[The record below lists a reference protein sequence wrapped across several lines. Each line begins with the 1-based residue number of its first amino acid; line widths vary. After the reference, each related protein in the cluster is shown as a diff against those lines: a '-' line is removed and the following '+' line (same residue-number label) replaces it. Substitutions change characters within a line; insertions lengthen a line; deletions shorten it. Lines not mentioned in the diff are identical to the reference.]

1 MCGIAG
7 CVTMVNGPID
17 GLDHRLAL
25 MNELIRH
32 RGPDGHQTWRHESG
46 RVGLTHRRLTIIDLA
61 TGDQPMADAAG
72 NWISY
77 NGEIYN
83 YLELR
88 DELGPE
94 TFRTTS
100 DTEVI
105 LRAYERWGPAC
116 LERLRGMFAFALWDE
131 RQQLLFCARD
141 RFGIKPFHYAVVDG
155 VFSFASEAKALL
167 PFLPSIETDRDALKD
182 YLAFQACLDG
192 KTLFKGIRELP
203 AGHELRIAGGALH
216 LRQYWEVFFEP
227 DFSRSASQFED
238 ELRAAMED
246 SVRIHLRADV
256 PVGAYLSGGL
266 DSSIVASLASRERT
280 EPLSAFTGKFELG
293 PQYDESA
300 YARELAAERGISLHE
315 LAMNAD
321 DFIAHVER
329 VIYHLDYPVAGPGA
343 FPQYMVSALAARH
356 LKVVLG
362 GQGGDELFGGYTR
375 YLIAYLEQSLKGA
388 IDGTM
393 QPGKYVVDYA
403 SILPNLAALRS
414 YKPLLQEFWRDGLFD
429 EMDKRYFRLVNRTP
443 QLENQVRWSELGDY
457 SPYES
462 FRSIFFADNIPGES
476 YLDRMTHFDFKA
488 LLPALLQ
495 VEDRV
500 SMAHG
505 LESRLPY
512 LDHPVVELA
521 ATMPPAVKF
530 GGGRL
535 KRVLAEA
542 LGDTVPRSIVER
554 QDKMG
559 FPTPFNDWARG
570 PARDFVRDVM
580 TSQRALERELID
592 NRAVLDRAEASSSF
606 DREFWGFFSLELWQR
621 QFHDRAAE
629 YRDMATAAQLV
640 SVSPEP

>member
-1 MCGIAG
+1 MDD
-7 CVTMVNGPID
+7 GPIE
-17 GLDHRLAL
+17 GIDHRLAL
-25 MNELIRH
+25 MNDLIRH

-94 TFRTTS
+94 PFRTTS

-131 RQQLLFCARD
+131 RQQMLFCARD

-167 PFLPSIETDRDALKD
+167 PFLPGIETDRDALKD
-182 YLAFQACLDG
+182 YLAFQACLGG

-203 AGHELRIAGGALH
+203 AGHELRIAGGAVH
-216 LRQYWEVFFEP
+216 LRRYWEVFFEP
-227 DFSRSASQFED
+227 DFSRSASQFEE

-280 EPLSAFTGKFELG
+280 SPLSAFTGKFELG

-300 YARELAAERGISLHE
+300 FARELADARGITLHE
-315 LAMNAD
+315 LAMDVD

-329 VIYHLDYPVAGPGA
+329 VTYHLDYPVAGPGA

-393 QPGKYVVDYA
+393 EPGKYVVDYA

-429 EMDKRYFRLVNRTP
+429 EMDRRYFRLVNRTP
-443 QLENQVRWSELGDY
+443 TLENQVRWSELGDY

-462 FRSIFFADNIPGES
+462 FRTIFFADNIPGES

-570 PARDFVRDVM
+570 PARDFVTDVM
-580 TSQRALERELID
+580 TSQRALGRDLID
-592 NRAVLDRAEASSSF
+592 NRAVLERAEASSSF

-629 YRDMATAAQLV
+629 YRDMLASPQLA